1 MKCFTFIC
9 QPHNSGSWVL
19 EINEQFEKGHA
30 PKLLSVLFNS
40 THYIKLNT

>member
-30 PKLLSVLFNS
+30 PKLLSVFL
-40 THYIKLNT
+40 TQLIILN